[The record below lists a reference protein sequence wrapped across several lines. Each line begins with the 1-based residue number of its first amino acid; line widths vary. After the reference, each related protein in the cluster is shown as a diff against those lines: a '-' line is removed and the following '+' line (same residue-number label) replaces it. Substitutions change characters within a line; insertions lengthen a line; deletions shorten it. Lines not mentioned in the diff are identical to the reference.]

1 MIKSKYLLA
10 PVIFILSGL
19 SINAQNPKE
28 SLSSKLYFPFDIGYL
43 NSPRNN
49 LKPGIIVRTALE
61 YRLHSTQGL
70 YFRLNYDNRSNS
82 YENQEVQGTNI
93 IKGKIKFNDYLGG
106 VGYRI
111 SGNSKFR
118 QFALL
123 QTGMSTCQYQN
134 IEISDI
140 NFIVKDKKKNI
151 PVLKLTAGAEYY
163 IGKSAALTF
172 ETGYIW
178 HLEDTPFGQNHI
190 NEGAISFSIGL
201 TTTLF

>member
-1 MIKSKYLLA
+1 MIKYKCLVTS
-10 PVIFILSGL
+10 VTFILFGL
-19 SINAQNPKE
+19 SINAQTPKE
-28 SLSSKLYFPFDIGYL
+28 PLSSKLYFPFDIGYL

-49 LKPGIIVRTALE
+49 LKPGIIVKMAIE

-93 IKGKIKFNDYLGG
+93 VKGKIKFNDYLGG
-106 VGYRI
+106 IGYRI
-111 SGNSKFR
+111 RGNYKFR

-123 QTGMSTCQYQN
+123 QTGISTCQYQN
-134 IEISDI
+134 IETSDV
-140 NFIVKDKKKNI
+140 NFIVKDKKKDI
-151 PVLKLTAGAEYY
+151 PVIKLTAGAEYY

-172 ETGYIW
+172 EAGYIW
-178 HLEDTPFGQNHI
+178 HLEDTPFGQNQM
-190 NEGAISFSIGL
+190 NEGALSFSVGL